1 MMAPQA
7 VLPFAQK
14 WFASW
19 PEQNILMNFVPATM
33 QPIAVA
39 WACLLF
45 ELHDC
50 AFALEHE
57 PVREQKSL
65 WWSQELLNTQ
75 NQVARHPI
83 TQALQQLPMKFSEL
97 AQPILNVA
105 QEAPIRAGNTRDLL
119 SRLQALS
126 TVIAQL
132 EQQLF
137 NGHALSNPV
146 AITAQLLLMRL
157 PHGVQAFDHA
167 MIPMHLLARHQ
178 SLEQINN
185 EQALL
190 RDWLAELMAS
200 IPAQHSGNWFR
211 EAQTRFTQRRI
222 WQLQSGKPPRVE
234 FGHTWDAWRAMR
246 SQPEA

>member
-14 WFASW
+14 WFAPW
-19 PEQNILMNFVPATM
+19 PEQNILMNFVPAGM
-33 QPIAVA
+33 QSVTVA
-39 WACLLF
+39 WACLLY
-45 ELHDC
+45 ELHEC

-75 NQVARHPI
+75 NQSARHPI
-83 TQALQQLPMKFSEL
+83 TQALQHLPVKFNEL
-97 AQPILNVA
+97 AQPILQVA
-105 QEAPIRAGNTRDLL
+105 QQAPIRAGNTRDLL

-137 NGHALSNPV
+137 NGRGLSTPE

-157 PHGVQAFDHA
+157 PQGVQAFDHA

-178 SLEQINN
+178 CLDQINN
-185 EQALL
+185 EQVLL
-190 RDWLAELMAS
+190 GDWLAELMAS
-200 IPAQHSGNWFR
+200 IPVQHSGNWFR
-211 EAQTRFTQRRI
+211 EAQTRFTRRRI
-222 WQLQSGKPPRVE
+222 RQLQTGKPPRVQ
-234 FGHTWDAWRAMR
+234 FGHAWDAWRAMR
-246 SQPEA
+246 SQPRA